1 MLSSLKLVDIVEQ
14 NAEEVAKQWVK
25 EVRKNPRTTGYH
37 GLPEETLV
45 SQAMI
50 FYQSFRTLLMGKKA
64 SEEAHTFFS
73 KYAEERYGQGI
84 TLHEAIYA
92 LVLMRRHMW
101 IYADLQAN
109 FVSVVEHQQAIESIS
124 RTILLFD
131 YASYMITQR
140 YMELL
145 QNDIDRKLG
154 KR

>member
-1 MLSSLKLVDIVEQ
+1 
-14 NAEEVAKQWVK
+14 
-25 EVRKNPRTTGYH
+25 
-37 GLPEETLV
+37 
-45 SQAMI
+45 
-50 FYQSFRTLLMGKKA
+50 
-64 SEEAHTFFS
+64 
-73 KYAEERYGQGI
+73 
-84 TLHEAIYA
+84 
-92 LVLMRRHMW
+92 MW